1 MNEQAEERRVSR
13 EENAMRRDS
22 SLARRRAPDMA
33 EEAPMTTANRRQQK
47 DEHAPACLRLQRVHI
62 PLLRCV
68 TSLLASYPC
77 LISSGYLI
85 ATSHDCIFT
94 CKPPRPPLYFLLVPY
109 QLTSIHPNHVHPR
122 PWAARLLA
130 YPHDAL
136 QHSRYAPRLVVR
148 LCVGLTSRQSCS
160 I

>member
-1 MNEQAEERRVSR
+1 MNEQRRSDASPAKR
-13 EENAMRRDS
+13 TRRC
-22 SLARRRAPDMA
+22 ARRRAPDMA

-85 ATSHDCIFT
+85 VRCIFILFLRT
-94 CKPPRPPLYFLLVPY
+94 LVTHSPSLYHHFRAMSAVGGANN
-109 QLTSIHPNHVHPR
+109 PNGSLHTLMMRSSTPG
-122 PWAARLLA
+122 
-130 YPHDAL
+130 
-136 QHSRYAPRLVVR
+136 APRVFSVLIIAVR
-148 LCVGLTSRQSCS
+148 SCPP
-160 I
+160 